1 MMSEAMNRMFRRRAF
16 LVSCC
21 LGAIALNQAAPAAEF
36 QEISIMDYFVQLPP
50 RTFEGPAPEM
60 LHFLEKPGTVI
71 DKKNGY
77 IRCKGDGGQGDF
89 EVALFRYSD
98 RRPLVVV
105 STGNTE
111 EGKWTY
117 LQFFEQGPDRKMR
130 SLPDSIFPL
139 ADSGRGT
146 EGQGS
151 GKWRFELPRYGK
163 TIQVRKPD
171 SEKVLHRITWT
182 GEKFVKEK

>member
-1 MMSEAMNRMFRRRAF
+1 MKSISLPGVLLVCLCFAT
-16 LVSCC
+16 LVSGAEE
-21 LGAIALNQAAPAAEF
+21 LNIIDYVARLPREAFEGTAAETLDSIRHRGAIVDN
-36 QEISIMDYFVQLPP
+36 
-50 RTFEGPAPEM
+50 
-60 LHFLEKPGTVI
+60 
-71 DKKNGY
+71 KNGY

-89 EVALFRYSD
+89 EVALFRYRD
-98 RRPLVVV
+98 NRPLVVI

-117 LQFFEQGPDRKMR
+117 LQFFELGADGLMQ
-130 SLPDSIFPL
+130 SVPDSIFPL

-163 TIQVRKPD
+163 TILVRNPH
-171 SEKVLHRITWT
+171 SGKVLHRITWN

>member
-1 MMSEAMNRMFRRRAF
+1 MKNIS
-16 LVSCC
+16 
-21 LGAIALNQAAPAAEF
+21 LGALVGWFLFAAPGSGAE
-36 QEISIMDYFVQLPP
+36 QLKSKSPEISIIDYVAQLPP
-50 RTFEGPAPEM
+50 GAFEGTASQT
-60 LHFLEKPGTVI
+60 LNFIRGPGSIV

-89 EVALFRYSD
+89 EVALFRYRD
-98 RRPLVVV
+98 GRPLVVV

-117 LQFFEQGPDRKMR
+117 LQFFEVGAAGKMQR
-130 SLPDSIFPL
+130 ITDSIFPL
-139 ADSGRGT
+139 ADSGRG
-146 EGQGS
+146 EDGQGS

-163 TIQVRKPD
+163 TILARNPD
-171 SEKVLHRITWT
+171 SGKLLYKITWT